1 MSRSLLLSISLLT
14 ACRGHAADEV
24 PPKPPV
30 RIVVTALSKR
40 SARVPIA
47 GVLSP
52 LPGHDVKVGSLVA
65 GRVSAVFVSEGD
77 TVKTG
82 QALAHVDAQPLQARV
97 TEAEAQRAQTGA
109 ALENSRTRL
118 ARAEKLFADGIT
130 SRQDVD
136 DAKSALVAAQSA
148 VQQAQAGTGTATS
161 QLERATL
168 RSPIDGVVAAILVPA
183 GQPVDGNATPVIEV
197 ADARALDLR
206 APIPASEA
214 AAVTIGQNAELALEG
229 AKLAGQVVAI
239 APMVDTATNTIAI
252 RVRVNNANGALRG
265 GAFVRGALLGAT
277 HDAVVVPKSALLPGE
292 GGEASQVAIVGADG
306 AVSHRNVVVRSED
319 ERYVELDLPPG
330 LRVIVDGGYALPDGT
345 HVDIV
350 P

>member
-1 MSRSLLLSISLLT
+1 MSRSLLLSILLVT
-14 ACRGHAADEV
+14 ACRKPAAEEA

-30 RIVVTALSKR
+30 RVVTTALSKR

-77 TVKTG
+77 AVKVG
-82 QALAHVDAQPLQARV
+82 QALAHVDAQPLQAAV
-97 TEAEAQRAQTGA
+97 TQAVAQGVSTSA

-130 SRQDVD
+130 SKQDVD
-136 DAKSALVAAQSA
+136 DARSALVAAQSA
-148 VQQAQAGTGTATS
+148 VSMSRAGTGTASS
-161 QLERATL
+161 QLARATL

-197 ADARALDLR
+197 ADVHSLDLR
-206 APIPASEA
+206 APVPVAEASTI
-214 AAVTIGQNAELALEG
+214 TIGQNAELVLEG
-229 AKLAGQVVAI
+229 TKLAGRVVAI
-239 APMVDTATNTIAI
+239 APLVDTATNTVAI
-252 RVRVNNANGALRG
+252 RVRVDNANGALRG
-265 GAFVRGALLGAT
+265 GAFVRGALLGEI
-277 HDAVVVPKSALLPGE
+277 HDAIVVPKSALLPGA
-292 GGEASQVAIVGADG
+292 GGEASRVAVVGADG
-306 AVSHRNVVVRSED
+306 AVAHRSVVVRSED
-319 ERYVELDLPPG
+319 EHDVELDLPPG

-345 HVDIV
+345 QVEIV